1 MYRVRDVILSCLSL
15 TMYTLAVRMYVRIR
29 IRKFGPTALRSAF
42 ANANGSLEVAS
53 GICLELSLTT
63 PYPILYTAFSR
74 G

>member
-29 IRKFGPTALRSAF
+29 KFGPTALRSAF
-42 ANANGSLEVAS
+42 ADANGSLEVAS